1 MAGNVEQAVNHGP
14 TASEYIVH
22 HLQHMQYNF
31 NLEAVKQTKIVD
43 FSLFNADSLIWSIL
57 MGVLGCWLLWLGAR

>member
-31 NLEAVKQTKIVD
+31 NLEAVKQTKSWI
-43 FSLFNADSLIWSIL
+43 SACS
-57 MGVLGCWLLWLGAR
+57 MQTP